1 MIKYM
6 GFLVLLTSTPLP
18 ALADR
23 CISMKEMSEGVMLL
37 RQQGQ
42 KKKAVEAQMKAT
54 FKTDQELLDLTMK
67 MVDAAWD
74 QPVIEGD
81 PYSQSVMIEIFGD
94 KVFRACKR
102 GT

>member
-6 GFLVLLTSTPLP
+6 GFFVLLITTPLP

-42 KKKAVEAQMKAT
+42 KKTAVEAQMKARQQ
-54 FKTDQELLDLTMK
+54 FL
-67 MVDAAWD
+67 
-74 QPVIEGD
+74 
-81 PYSQSVMIEIFGD
+81 
-94 KVFRACKR
+94 R
-102 GT
+102 